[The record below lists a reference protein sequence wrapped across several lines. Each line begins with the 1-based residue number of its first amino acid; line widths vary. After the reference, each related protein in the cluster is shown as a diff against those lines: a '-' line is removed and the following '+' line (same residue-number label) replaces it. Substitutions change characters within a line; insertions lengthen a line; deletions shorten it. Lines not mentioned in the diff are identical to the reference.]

1 LKIKNIAEDLEIHRD
16 TVRKIKKRYLE
27 GGLERAL
34 YDNPRSGMPK
44 KYSDK
49 QEAEYSCISLH

>member
-27 GGLERAL
+27 GGLKRAL
-34 YDNPRSGMPK
+34 YDNPRSLMPK